1 MFVGVYIP
9 IQYKYILANMPK
21 SHRSRKSKHSKKGGS
36 FSGGAKRRSRRS
48 KLADAGAKGGKKA
61 SGYVDTGV
69 TLIAGKP
76 VSGVDSKDT
85 KVGLDL
91 CWGNK

>member
-1 MFVGVYIP
+1 
-9 IQYKYILANMPK
+9 
-21 SHRSRKSKHSKKGGS
+21 
-36 FSGGAKRRSRRS
+36 
-48 KLADAGAKGGKKA
+48 
-61 SGYVDTGV
+61 V

-76 VSGVDSKDT
+76 VAGVDSKDT